1 MQTLTFLCCQKNIV
15 ASDAEECQNPFEV
28 LGSHLSGIKLVTVI
42 GRLANSQHPL
52 NCDFL
57 NPFALANISQGIQV
71 ASSLLLN

>member
-1 MQTLTFLCCQKNIV
+1 
-15 ASDAEECQNPFEV
+15 
-28 LGSHLSGIKLVTVI
+28 
-42 GRLANSQHPL
+42 LANPQHPL